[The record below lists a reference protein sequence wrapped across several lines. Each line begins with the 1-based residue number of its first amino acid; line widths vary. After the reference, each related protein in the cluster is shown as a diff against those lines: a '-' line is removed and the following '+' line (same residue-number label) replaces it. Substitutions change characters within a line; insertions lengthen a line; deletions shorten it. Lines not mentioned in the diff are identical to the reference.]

1 MNRSRTGFLVIVV
14 AMLFGAGQV
23 CAGPGKDVFGY
34 DAWQQAVA
42 ELDVDPNQVVYP
54 FHLTEEMEA
63 WAEEMVSG
71 HRSQM
76 PEVKLEVLQHSFFD
90 SGNFEFQYDVVRT
103 LTAEEAFAARHGNCM
118 SFTSLFIA
126 LSRSLGMQTVLVS
139 VKRQPEVVKDGG
151 LVVVN
156 RHVVAGYKA
165 PSKIH
170 LFDFY
175 VTDSSPHVTQRVLD
189 DLEASAIYHTNI
201 GGAAIRAGDP
211 EEAVRNLEIAVVL
224 APRWAPA
231 WVNLGVARARLNQT
245 EEAFVAF
252 QRALEVEPG
261 NSSAFVNLA
270 RIYREQGR
278 AEEADTAMRAAADST
293 RNPFT
298 LIAMADAEMVRGN
311 FDAAGQ
317 YLRRARWWYGR
328 EPEVYLALSRLASL
342 EGEKSKAQK
351 FAKRAMDLQLK
362 SMKESDQRQNQ

>member
-1 MNRSRTGFLVIVV
+1 MNRSIVKSTLVVTAV
-14 AMLFGAGQV
+14 LAVAGQV
-23 CAGPGKDVFGY
+23 CAGPGTEVFGY
-34 DAWQQAVA
+34 EEWQEAIA
-42 ELDVDPNQVVYP
+42 ELDVDRRQVVYP
-54 FHLTEEMEA
+54 FRVTEDMAA
-63 WAEEMVSG
+63 WAEEMVQGNQS
-71 HRSQM
+71 RM
-76 PEVKLEVLQHSFFD
+76 PEVKLEMLQHAFFD
-90 SGNFEFQYDVVRT
+90 GGEFEFQYDVVRT

-126 LSRSLGMQTVLVS
+126 LSRSLGLRTFLVS
-139 VKRQPEVVKDGG
+139 VKRQPEVMKDGG

-156 RHVVAGYKA
+156 RHVVAGFRA
-165 PSKIH
+165 PTKVH

-175 VTDSSPHVTQRVLD
+175 VTNTSPHVTQRVLD

-201 GGAAIRAGDP
+201 GGAAIRAGDL

-231 WVNLGVARARLNQT
+231 WVNLGVARARLDKT

-270 RIYREQGR
+270 KIYRQQGR
-278 AEEADTAMRAAADST
+278 TEEAETAMRAAAEST

-311 FDAAGQ
+311 FEEARQ
-317 YLRRARWWYGR
+317 YLRRARWWYGK
-328 EPEVYLALSRLASL
+328 EPEVYLALSRLARL
-342 EGEKSKAQK
+342 EGDKSKSQK
-351 FAKRAMDLQLK
+351 YAKRALNLQLK
-362 SMKESDQRQNQ
+362 SMKESDELEN

>member
-1 MNRSRTGFLVIVV
+1 MNPSNVKSLLFVA
-14 AMLFGAGQV
+14 AMLAVAGQV
-23 CAGPGKDVFGY
+23 CAGPGGEVFGY

-54 FHLTEEMEA
+54 FHLTDDMAA
-63 WAEEMVSG
+63 WADEMVRG
-71 HRSQM
+71 HQSQM
-76 PEVKLEVLQHSFFD
+76 PAVKLEILQHSFFE
-90 SGNFEFQYDVVRT
+90 GGEFEFQYDVVRT

-126 LSRSLGMQTVLVS
+126 LSRSLDLPTFLVS
-139 VKRQPEVVKDGG
+139 VKRQPEVIKDGG

-156 RHVVAGYKA
+156 RHVVAGFRA
-165 PSKIH
+165 PTKVH

-175 VTDSSPHVTQRVLD
+175 VTNTSPHISQRVLD

-201 GGAAIRAGDP
+201 GGAAIRAGDL

-231 WVNLGVARARLNQT
+231 WVNLGVARARLDKT

-270 RIYREQGR
+270 KIYREQGR
-278 AEEADTAMRAAADST
+278 TEEADTAMRAAADST

-298 LIAMADAEMVRGN
+298 LIAMADAEMARGH
-311 FDAAGQ
+311 FTEARQ
-317 YLRRARWWYGR
+317 YLKRARWWYGK
-328 EPEVYLALSRLASL
+328 EPEVYLALSRLARF
-342 EGEKSKAQK
+342 EGDDGKAQK
-351 FAKRAMDLQLK
+351 FAKRAMELQLK
-362 SMKESDQRQNQ
+362 LLNESDERHN